1 MQIGAFYFPTDYGI
15 DVRELAK
22 AMEDRGFESLF
33 FPEHTHIPTSRRS
46 PFPAGGDLPK
56 RYAHT
61 HDPFVACTAAAAAT
75 ETLKVGTGICLVP
88 QHEPIVTAKAIAST
102 DYFSGG
108 RFIFGIGGGWNVE
121 EMESHGATYK
131 TRFARM
137 REHILAMKALWTE
150 EEASFDGEYVK
161 IEPSWSW
168 PKPTQKPHPPILLG
182 GETDYTLKRVVD
194 FCDGWYPR
202 PWKGFD
208 PAEAMAR
215 LKRFADEAGRDMSTL
230 SITTFRTKAD
240 AQTLA
245 EYADA
250 GIARALL
257 EIPDVSRDETLKL
270 LDDYAKLLA

>member
-1 MQIGAFYFPTDYGI
+1 MHIGAFYFPTDYGI

-33 FPEHTHIPTSRRS
+33 FPEHTHIPVSRKS
-46 PFPAGGDLPK
+46 PFPGGGDLPK

-75 ETLKVGTGICLVP
+75 ERLKIGTGICLIP
-88 QHEPIVTAKAIAST
+88 QHEPIVTAKAIASA

-108 RFIFGIGGGWNVE
+108 RFILGIGGGWNVE

-131 TRFARM
+131 TRFKQM
-137 REHILAMKALWTE
+137 REHILTMKALWTE
-150 EEASFDGEYVK
+150 EEASFDGEFVQL
-161 IEPSWSW
+161 EPSWSW

-202 PWKGFD
+202 PWQGFD

-215 LKRFADEAGRDMSTL
+215 LKRFADEAERDMSTL

-245 EYADA
+245 EYADG
-250 GIARALL
+250 GISRALL

-270 LDDYAKLLA
+270 LDEYAKLI